1 MLADR
6 VFVLADAQ
14 TKLNLMGGGLC
25 MKGFF
30 STIEGRWV
38 TVVMFNSHP
47 NVKVVLP
54 TRALF
59 KEKDTTFVNPVS
71 YLYLASFPKK

>member
-14 TKLNLMGGGLC
+14 TKLNLMGGI
-25 MKGFF
+25 MYERFF
-30 STIEGRWV
+30 STIEGRRA
-38 TVVMFNSHP
+38 TAVMFNSHQ